1 MNMSHPLHQSDAI
14 PSNNVAHSRQRLSTT
29 AVPLDQRFEY
39 WLEMIC
45 SLYVK
50 LDCDG
55 PDSAEIFGDIE
66 FSRIGSLDL
75 TRLSSNASRVRRSQA
90 KIRHGSEEFCLVQLQ
105 QLGRG
110 IVCQDDRIAMVE
122 PGDFVMYDCTRPYEL
137 IFNEPRHDVVVVR
150 LPRTLLESHVG
161 NLSDL
166 TATTVRGGGAA
177 GNLLLS
183 MVGTLQQDLDRLHP
197 SSAMGV
203 SEAITNIIAAGLR
216 SLPGAN
222 ARKSSSICSYHI
234 ARIKA
239 YVIDNLRDPSLSVS
253 SIAQAMRVTPDHL
266 SRLFRGEPVPL
277 SRLIW
282 QWRLDACKRD
292 LIDPRF
298 GARSVSDIAFSWGF
312 NDATHFSRCF
322 KEQFGCAPR
331 DWRNQG
337 TQEPVKN

>member
-29 AVPLDQRFEY
+29 AVPQDQRFEY
-39 WLEMIC
+39 WLDMIC

-75 TRLSSNASRVRRSQA
+75 TRLSSNASKVRRTMS
-90 KIRHGSEEFCLVQLQ
+90 KIHRGSEDFCLVQLQ
-105 QLGRG
+105 QVGHG
-110 IVCQDDRIAMVE
+110 VVCQDDRIALVE

-137 IFNEPRHDVVVVR
+137 IFNDPRHDVVVVR

-177 GNLLLS
+177 ANLLLS
-183 MVGTLQQDLDRLHP
+183 MVDTLQKDIDRLHP

-222 ARKSSSICSYHI
+222 ARKSSNICSFHI

-239 YVIDNLRDPSLSVS
+239 YVIDNLRDPSLSVA
-253 SIAQAMRVTPDHL
+253 SIAQAMKVTPDHL

-298 GARSVSDIAFSWGF
+298 GARSVSDIAYSWGF

-337 TQEPVKN
+337 TQELTRN

>member
-1 MNMSHPLHQSDAI
+1 MTIPLHQGQAGAPSDL
-14 PSNNVAHSRQRLSTT
+14 AHKRQRLSTT
-29 AVPLDQRFEY
+29 EVPEDQRFEY
-39 WLEMIC
+39 WLDMLC

-55 PDSAEIFGDIE
+55 PDAAAIFGDIE

-75 TRLSSNASRVRRSQA
+75 TRLSSNASRVRRTSS
-90 KIRHGSEEFCLVQLQ
+90 KIHSGNEDFCLVQLQ
-105 QLGRG
+105 QTGRG
-110 IVCQDDRIAMVE
+110 VVFQDERIAKVE

-137 IFNEPRHDVVVVR
+137 IFNDPRHDVVVVR
-150 LPRTLLESHVG
+150 LPRSLLESHVG
-161 NLSDL
+161 NLHQL

-183 MVGTLQQDLDRLHP
+183 MVDTLQRDIECLHP

-216 SLPGAN
+216 SLPEAN
-222 ARKSSSICSYHI
+222 ARKTSNLSAYHI

-239 YVIDNLRDPSLSVS
+239 YVIENLRDPLLSVT
-253 SIAQAMRVTPDHL
+253 SIAQAMKVTPDHL
-266 SRLFRGEPVPL
+266 SRLFRSEPVPL

-282 QWRLDACKRD
+282 QWRLEACKRD

-298 GARSVSDIAFSWGF
+298 AARSVSDIAYSWGF

-337 TQEPVKN
+337 STQLA